1 MTAAE
6 TIEELKE
13 TYLETMR
20 LKDMAWSHLSAATLD
35 SCKLK
40 LGSRFSSKEAYSASG
55 VIHGGSM
62 SIDPTRAEKV
72 YEVTHIWLEH
82 NFHFGLAKAIKGGT
96 FRLMAKAYPIKK
108 DGTVASKGEFSIWD
122 VEAAIKIGQI
132 KLIVD
137 SADQV

>member
-13 TYLETMR
+13 TYLETLR
-20 LKDMAWSHLSAATLD
+20 WKDMAWKHLSAAALD

-40 LGSRFSSKEAYSASG
+40 LGSRFSSKEAYSAT
-55 VIHGGSM
+55 GSI
-62 SIDPTRAEKV
+62 SNGSFTTTTKDEKV
-72 YEVTHIWLEH
+72 YEVTRIWLEH
-82 NFHFGLAKAIKGGT
+82 NFHFGLAKAIEGGT
-96 FRLMAKAYPIKK
+96 FRILARAYPIKK

-122 VEAAIKIGQI
+122 VEAALKIEQI
-132 KLIVD
+132 KLVVD